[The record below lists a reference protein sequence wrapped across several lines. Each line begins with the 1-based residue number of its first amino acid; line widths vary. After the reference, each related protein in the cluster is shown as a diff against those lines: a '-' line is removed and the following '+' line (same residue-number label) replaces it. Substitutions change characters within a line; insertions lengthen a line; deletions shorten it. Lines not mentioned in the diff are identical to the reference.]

1 MQKQQQQ
8 EEGEEDEWPSL
19 LYRDPPFP
27 FVPPFDF
34 VKFPGTTGMHSNS
47 CAFAL

>member
-1 MQKQQQQ
+1 MKQEV
-8 EEGEEDEWPSL
+8 EEVEEKEDEWPSL

-34 VKFPGTTGMHSNS
+34 VKFPGT
-47 CAFAL
+47 AER